1 MLFIPSSAQGPELR
15 ESMLFAGL
23 RVVFSLSVH
32 LEDTDQRESIMRNKS
47 YELDVRGEAFVVNY
61 LLTSVM
67 QILILHFQN
76 TL

>member
-32 LEDTDQRESIMRNKS
+32 LEDTE
-47 YELDVRGEAFVVNY
+47 ELDVRGEAFVFNY